1 MRLNRLTLTDL
12 LNSSVERYADY
23 PFVSFPETD
32 PYTYARFS
40 RKVSQVQEFLRARGV
55 EKGDKVALVSEN
67 RPHWGICYF
76 AVATMGAVVVPVL
89 TDFHPEEITSIIEH
103 SEVVGIFTSTKLL
116 KKISDMVGTE
126 RWIVEIEDFVEI
138 GADGSEGERVVAP
151 LDSAGG
157 AETAGGADSA
167 DARFQRADAAPR
179 IEEMVEEED
188 TAVII
193 YTSGTT
199 GSPKGVVL
207 SHRNLAHNALS
218 TTDIPRKLR
227 PGDRLLSL
235 LPLAHTYEC
244 TIGFLTP
251 LLIGCRIFYLGKPP
265 SPTVLLPALE
275 KVQPQVVISVPL
287 LIEKIY
293 RNLIAPKFQKNRILQ
308 LLIKISFTRK
318 ILHRFA
324 GGKLK
329 KTFGGKLKYF
339 IIGGAALAEDV
350 EKFLREAKFPLA
362 MGYGLTETSPLI
374 AGSTEEYAKLYTI
387 GPAIAG
393 VTMRIDSPDPE
404 NEPGEVLVK
413 GPNVMQGY
421 YKDEEKTSEVLN
433 SDGWFH
439 TGDLGVIDRDGYLSL
454 RGRLKNVI
462 LGPSGEN
469 IYPESIESVLN
480 EYKFVNESVV
490 FEQEGRLI
498 AKVHLDY
505 DAIME
510 HMRDFA
516 ESAIDKSRD
525 VSKDVSRIGSEYLS
539 SLRKMVNKRLNAFSK
554 LHSIFEQKEPFE
566 KTPTKKIKRYKYTRK
581 KEEKSVNGNS
591 KRETPQETGH
601 EKD

>member
-1 MRLNRLTLTDL
+1 VRLNRLTLTEL
-12 LNSSVERYADY
+12 LNTSVERYTDY
-23 PFVSFPETD
+23 PFVSFPETE
-32 PYTYARFS
+32 PYTYAGFA
-40 RKVSQVQEFLRARGV
+40 RKVARVQEFLRAQGIG
-55 EKGDKVALVSEN
+55 KGDKVALVSEN

-89 TDFHPEEITSIIEH
+89 TDFHPEEIESIIEH
-103 SEVVGIFTSTKLL
+103 AEAAGIFTSSRLL
-116 KKISDMVGTE
+116 KKISGMVGTK
-126 RWIVEIEDFVEI
+126 RWIVNIEDFVEI
-138 GADGSEGERVVAP
+138 GADGREGSCVLPRLE
-151 LDSAGG
+151 DDGSAGEASG
-157 AETAGGADSA
+157 QAESRHTEEV
-167 DARFQRADAAPR
+167 PR
-179 IEEMVEEED
+179 IEEVVEEED

-207 SHRNLAHNALS
+207 SHRNLVHNVLS
-218 TTDIPRKLR
+218 TSDIPRKLR

-265 SPTVLLPALE
+265 SPTILLPALE
-275 KVQPQVVISVPL
+275 QVQPQVVISVPL

-293 RNLIAPKFQKNRILQ
+293 RNLIAPKFRKNGVLR
-308 LLIKISFTRK
+308 LLTKIRCTRK

-339 IIGGAALAEDV
+339 IVGGAPLAEDV

-374 AGSTEEYAKLYTI
+374 AGSTEEYAKPFSI
-387 GPAIAG
+387 GPAVAG
-393 VTMRIDSPDPE
+393 VTMKVDSPDPE

-421 YKDEEKTSEVLN
+421 YKDEEKTSEVLEP
-433 SDGWFH
+433 DGWFH
-439 TGDLGVIDRDGYLSL
+439 TGDLGVIDSDGFLSL
-454 RGRLKNVI
+454 RGRLKNMI

-505 DAIME
+505 DALKE

-525 VSKDVSRIGSEYLS
+525 VSRDVSRIGGEYLS

-566 KTPTKKIKRYKYTRK
+566 KTPTRKIKRYKYICRK
-581 KEEKSVNGNS
+581 EDRSENGES
-591 KRETPQETGH
+591 KGETT
-601 EKD
+601 